1 MPTTRTVSG
10 STASSCPG
18 TEPALTR
25 AGGAARAVWCDRV
38 MGYQSKPVPGG
49 EPAPGER
56 VFLLQDREEQVAE
69 EVADDVPTGP
79 PPSPLRRLLEHEEA
93 RSAALRR
100 ADRRAAKRAFADVV
114 ADLDD
119 LLDLVR
125 AQLRLLTGGD
135 QAAVR
140 DGMSEP
146 SAADA
151 LAVLPLRD
159 VADLLGLPP
168 DPDTAGRVLDRLRD
182 SGGLGGEDRRPML
195 RALDE
200 FRLELR
206 IAADDRDHSLLDRLV
221 QVVVMLSG
229 QVAVAVT
236 ATSWAAEDDP
246 VDDAVVDAVVCA
258 ALAVLAA
265 LTLEQAGDL
274 VREPHEAGD
283 PSSQARAAH
292 DALLRDLPDTDTAP
306 RTVTRAAVLL
316 RVWAART
323 TLIPLE
329 WTDKHTYWDLLDRIT
344 TATEHAETVTGPR
357 DELATLRP

>member
-1 MPTTRTVSG
+1 
-10 STASSCPG
+10 
-18 TEPALTR
+18 
-25 AGGAARAVWCDRV
+25 

-49 EPAPGER
+49 EPFPGER
-56 VFLLQDREEQVAE
+56 VFLLQDREEQVTE
-69 EVADDVPTGP
+69 QVADDVPAGP

-119 LLDLVR
+119 MLDMVK

-146 SAADA
+146 GAADA

-159 VADLLGLPP
+159 VADLLGLPR
-168 DPDTAGRVLDRLRD
+168 DTAGRVLDRLRET
-182 SGGLGGEDRRPML
+182 GGLGGEDRRPML

-221 QVVVMLSG
+221 RVVVMLSG
-229 QVAVAVT
+229 QVAAAVT
-236 ATSWAAEDDP
+236 ATSWAAADDP
-246 VDDAVVDAVVCA
+246 VNDAVVRA

-265 LTLEQAGDL
+265 LTLERAADL
-274 VREPHEAGD
+274 VREPHETGD
-283 PSSQARAAH
+283 PSTQARAAH
-292 DALLRDLPDTDTAP
+292 EALLRDLPDTDTRP

-316 RVWAART
+316 RVCATRT

-329 WTDKHTYWDLLDRIT
+329 WTDKHAYWDLLDRIT
-344 TATEHAETVTGPR
+344 TATEHGETLTGPR

>member
-1 MPTTRTVSG
+1 
-10 STASSCPG
+10 
-18 TEPALTR
+18 
-25 AGGAARAVWCDRV
+25 

-49 EPAPGER
+49 EPSPGER

-69 EVADDVPTGP
+69 EVVDDVPAGP
-79 PPSPLRRLLEHEEA
+79 PPSPLRRLLEHEEG

-100 ADRRAAKRAFADVV
+100 TDRRAAKRAHADVV

-119 LLDLVR
+119 VLDMVR
-125 AQLRLLTGGD
+125 AQLRLLTDGD

-140 DGMSEP
+140 DGMSTP
-146 SAADA
+146 GAVDA
-151 LAVLPLRD
+151 LSVLPLRD

-168 DPDTAGRVLDRLRD
+168 DTAGRVLDRLRE

-221 QVVVMLSG
+221 RVIVMLSG
-229 QVAVAVT
+229 QVAAAVT
-236 ATSWAAEDDP
+236 ATSWATEDDP
-246 VDDAVVDAVVCA
+246 VNDAVVCA

-265 LTLEQAGDL
+265 LTLEQAADL
-274 VREPHEAGD
+274 VREPHETGD
-283 PSSQARAAH
+283 PSTQAGAAH
-292 DALLRDLPDTDTAP
+292 EALLRDLPDTDAQP
-306 RTVTRAAVLL
+306 RTESRAAMLL
-316 RVWAART
+316 RVCASRA

-329 WTDKHTYWDLLDRIT
+329 WTDKHAYWDLLDRIT
-344 TATEHAETVTGPR
+344 IATEHAETVTGPR

>member
-1 MPTTRTVSG
+1 
-10 STASSCPG
+10 
-18 TEPALTR
+18 
-25 AGGAARAVWCDRV
+25 

-49 EPAPGER
+49 EPSPGER
-56 VFLLQDREEQVAE
+56 IFRPQVEEQVTE
-69 EVADDVPTGP
+69 QVADDVPAGP

-100 ADRRAAKRAFADVV
+100 ADRRGAKRAFADVV

-119 LLDLVR
+119 LLDMVR

-140 DGMSEP
+140 DAVSAPG
-146 SAADA
+146 AADA

-159 VADLLGLPP
+159 VADLLGLPR
-168 DPDTAGRVLDRLRD
+168 DTAGRVLDRLRD
-182 SGGLGGEDRRPML
+182 SGGLGGEDRRPVL

-206 IAADDRDHSLLDRLV
+206 IVADDKDHSLLDRLV
-221 QVVVMLSG
+221 RVVVMLSG

-236 ATSWAAEDDP
+236 TTSWSAEDDQDNAA
-246 VDDAVVDAVVCA
+246 VDAAVVRA

-265 LTLEQAGDL
+265 LTLEQAADL
-274 VREPHEAGD
+274 VREPHETAD
-283 PSSQARAAH
+283 PSTQARAAH
-292 DALLRDLPDTDTAP
+292 EALLRDLPDTDARP
-306 RTVTRAAVLL
+306 PTVTRAAVLI
-316 RVWAART
+316 RVCAART

-329 WTDKHTYWDLLDRIT
+329 WTDKHAYWDLLDRIT
-344 TATEHAETVTGPR
+344 TATEHAETLTGPR
-357 DELATLRP
+357 GELATLRP